1 MYTSWFKVIVNVT
14 IMIKKCST
22 QISRKGNTMTFLKH
36 FLYEMIKKEK
46 KIFISLIMIQSL
58 YNLIKLFIKKI
69 FKKYLFD
76 CFVYF

>member
-1 MYTSWFKVIVNVT
+1 MCTSWSKVIVNVT

-58 YNLIKLFIKKI
+58 YNLIKLFIKKYI
-69 FKKYLFD
+69 IKIYI
-76 CFVYF
+76 